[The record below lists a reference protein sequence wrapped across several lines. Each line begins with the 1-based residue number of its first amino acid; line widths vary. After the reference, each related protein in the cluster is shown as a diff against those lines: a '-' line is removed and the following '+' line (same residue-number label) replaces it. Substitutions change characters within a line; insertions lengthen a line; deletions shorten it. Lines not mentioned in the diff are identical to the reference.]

1 MRAFKFRLQAVS
13 KLRTQVRDKAAEAL
27 GAVLESIRIVREQIS
42 HLDREIQEAKR
53 LRHAASSGAIRVDR
67 LLTVQRHQF
76 MLESQRDQIQAH
88 LELLQQEEERR
99 RYTLLEAEKELR
111 VLEKLEEKQY
121 KQWEMDQLAADQ
133 KQIDEWA
140 ALRGK
145 QNQDQR

>member
-1 MRAFKFRLQAVS
+1 
-13 KLRTQVRDKAAEAL
+13 
-27 GAVLESIRIVREQIS
+27 
-42 HLDREIQEAKR
+42 
-53 LRHAASSGAIRVDR
+53 
-67 LLTVQRHQF
+67 